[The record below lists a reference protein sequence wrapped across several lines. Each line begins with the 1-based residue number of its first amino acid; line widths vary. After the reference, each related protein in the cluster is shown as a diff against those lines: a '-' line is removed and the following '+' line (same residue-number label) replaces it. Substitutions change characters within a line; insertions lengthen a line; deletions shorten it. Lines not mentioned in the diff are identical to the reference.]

1 MPQTTALP
9 RPATAPA
16 RHDALDRLRGAAL
29 VMMLV
34 HHLVEWL
41 TGDARAVL
49 PGWPSFAVT
58 DVAAVA
64 FFVAAGASMALF
76 VASRRHRVVSRGRV
90 AAQVLRR
97 YGLLVPIGV
106 ALDWLLWRDPSMFG
120 VLEALGLAVVLGA
133 AVAALVPARWLP
145 VAALAT
151 LVAGMTAE
159 WLAGGHTA
167 WVAREV
173 VAGKFPLVTYVGF
186 VVVGAAVVRAG
197 RHVDRR
203 WTAVAAAVGAAG
215 TLALAVG
222 GVAPDRYPGGVRFV
236 LPGLAGTAIVF
247 ALAQIRWW
255 PGPAA
260 VLDRVVRR
268 AAAHTLG
275 IFVAHYA
282 IYGLLRDRGLLGD
295 VRGAVAVPAAVA
307 VTATICLLAPR
318 VPRPPWSLRT
328 GRLRRPP
335 TADGAAA
342 PHAPAS
348 RPGHSSAANMAAS
361 SAGGASSSWS

>member
-1 MPQTTALP
+1 MPETTTPP
-9 RPATAPA
+9 RPSTAPA

-34 HHLVEWL
+34 HHLVDWL
-41 TGDARAVL
+41 TRDARAVL

-64 FFVAAGASMALF
+64 FFLAAGASMALF
-76 VASRRHRVVSRGRV
+76 VASRRQRGVPRGRV

-97 YGLLVPIGV
+97 YGLLVPIGM
-106 ALDWLLWRDPSMFG
+106 ALGWLLWRNPFMFG

-133 AVAALVPARWLP
+133 AVVALVPARWLP
-145 VAALAT
+145 GAAVAT

-159 WLAGGHTA
+159 WLAGGHTG

-173 VAGKFPLVTYVGF
+173 IAGKFPLVTYVGF
-186 VVVGAAVVRAG
+186 VAVGAAVVRTG

-203 WTAVAAAVGAAG
+203 WAAMAAAVGAAG
-215 TLALAVG
+215 TLALVVA
-222 GVAPDRYPGGVRFV
+222 GVAPDRYPGGVPFV
-236 LPGLAGTAIVF
+236 LPGLAGTAILF
-247 ALAQIRWW
+247 ALAQVPW

-282 IYGLLRDRGLLGD
+282 IYALLRDLGLLGD

-307 VTATICLLAPR
+307 VTVTICLMAPR
-318 VPRPPWSLRT
+318 MPRPPWSLRT
-328 GRLRRPP
+328 GRLRRP
-335 TADGAAA
+335 AAA
-342 PHAPAS
+342 GEAPATP
-348 RPGHSSAANMAAS
+348 PGPHISAANMAAS

>member
-1 MPQTTALP
+1 MPETTTLP
-9 RPATAPA
+9 RPSTAPA

-34 HHLVEWL
+34 HHLIDWL
-41 TGDARAVL
+41 TRDARAVL

-76 VASRRHRVVSRGRV
+76 VASRRHRGVSRGRV

-106 ALDWLLWRDPSMFG
+106 ALDWLLWRDPFMFG

-133 AVAALVPARWLP
+133 AVVALVPDRWLP
-145 VAALAT
+145 VAAVAAL
-151 LVAGMTAE
+151 LAGMTAE
-159 WLAGGHTA
+159 WLAGGNAA
-167 WVAREV
+167 WVAQEV
-173 VAGKFPLVTYVGF
+173 IAGKFPLVTYVGF
-186 VVVGAAVVRAG
+186 VVVGAAVVRSG

-203 WTAVAAAVGAAG
+203 WTAVAASLGTAG
-215 TLALAVG
+215 TLALAVA
-222 GVAPDRYPGGVRFV
+222 GVTPDRYPGGVSFV

-247 ALAQIRWW
+247 ALAQVPWW

-282 IYGLLRDRGLLGD
+282 IYGILRNRGLLGD
-295 VRGAVAVPAAVA
+295 VGGPMAVPAAVA
-307 VTATICLLAPR
+307 LTVTICLLAPR

-328 GRLRRPP
+328 GRLRRPQ
-335 TADGAAA
+335 AGDAR
-342 PHAPAS
+342 AS
-348 RPGHSSAANMAAS
+348 PPGPHSSEANMAAS